1 MTGSTA
7 QSATGDIW
15 IRRYHPAGAVAPRL
29 VCFPHAGGAASY
41 FFPLSAALRS
51 EAEVL
56 AVQYPGRQDRRHEPA
71 VDDLHQL
78 ADQLTAALA
87 DTITDRTVFFGHS
100 MGASVAFEVARRF
113 EQRTG
118 RGPALLIA
126 SGRRAPSRHRDERI
140 HELDDAGLVRETRAL
155 SGTNSSLLDDEEIL
169 RMILPILRN
178 DYRAV
183 ETYTSAPDAAIDAPI
198 TAFIG
203 TGDPKVSVDEAQD
216 WSHHT
221 RGTFR
226 REDFAGGHFY
236 LTETPDVLRH
246 RLLAELRTV
255 G

>member
-1 MTGSTA
+1 MENTA
-7 QSATGDIW
+7 GDVW
-15 IRRYHPAGAVAPRL
+15 IRRYHPTGAGAPRL

-41 FFPLSAALRS
+41 FFPLSAALRD

-71 VDDLHQL
+71 VDDIHRL
-78 ADQLTAALA
+78 ADLLTVALEGTV
-87 DTITDRTVFFGHS
+87 DDRTVFFGHS
-100 MGASVAFEVARRF
+100 MGASVAFEVARRL
-113 EQRTG
+113 ERGAG

-140 HELDDAGLVRETRAL
+140 HRLDDAGLVRETRAL
-155 SGTNSSLLDDEEIL
+155 SGTDSTLLDDEEIL

-221 RGTFR
+221 RGAFR

-236 LTETPDVLRH
+236 LTETPDALRH
-246 RLLAELRTV
+246 KLLAELRTV